1 MDPEGWLSLA
11 LVGSTPAPAN
21 RLSVGA
27 SKTLAGAVTRIPA
40 DLHFL
45 NHILELFDVFYV
57 FGCLLDLAKGARL
70 TLNGLLLLFHSLG
83 EPCQV

>member
-1 MDPEGWLSLA
+1 MDPKGRLSLA

-27 SKTLAGAVTRIPA
+27 SKALGGAVTRIPA
-40 DLHFL
+40 ELHVP
-45 NHILELFDVFYV
+45 NHLLKLFDVFYV
-57 FGCLLDLAKGARL
+57 FGCLLNLAKGARL
-70 TLNGLLLLFHSLG
+70 TLDGLLLLFHALG

>member
-1 MDPEGWLSLA
+1 MDPEGRLSLA
-11 LVGSTPAPAN
+11 LVGNTPAPSN
-21 RLSVGA
+21 CLNVGA

-45 NHILELFDVFYV
+45 NHLLELFDVFYV
-57 FGCLLDLAKGARL
+57 FGCLLDLAKGASL
-70 TLNGLLLLFHSLG
+70 TIDGLFLLFHALG